1 MTGFALIAVVAGI
14 ACFAAWRKDTPR
26 ALAFGIVACG
36 LAAMVPIHSQIDG
49 IIAFSIWTLASYM
62 LRNFPVASLLY
73 LLSAFCYILE
83 LKGVYLSQIQALSN
97 VLGVLG
103 LAAIWYGRPKWH
115 HRIGFGRG
123 IGGPLAGDAIYRAIG
138 NSEGQGK

>member
-1 MTGFALIAVVAGI
+1 MTALALITAVTGL
-14 ACFAAWRKDTPR
+14 ACFAVWRRDYSR
-26 ALAFGIVACG
+26 ALAFAIVACG
-36 LAAMVPIHSQIDG
+36 LCAMVPIHAQIDG

-83 LKGVYLSQIQALSN
+83 LKGVYLWQIQALSN

-115 HRIGFGRG
+115 HRVGFRRG
-123 IGGPLAGDAIYRAIG
+123 IGAFVGSDLLYSTVG
-138 NSEGQGK
+138 NSEGEGK